1 MRTHKYKT
9 GNYANKAT
17 KLYTEKNICT
27 EYHYFLE
34 VKVYKGVCQRC
45 LGYTEGCMNDL

>member
-9 GNYANKAT
+9 GNYVKKT
-17 KLYTEKNICT
+17 SKLVTEKNICT

-34 VKVYKGVCQRC
+34 EKVY
-45 LGYTEGCMNDL
+45 